1 MLLKKER
8 WYGLKVIL
16 NGKEEQVEAGTTVY
30 GLVKLKGFNP
40 DTVIVEFNNE
50 LVKQENWDV
59 TVLKNGDRLEILRF
73 VGGG

>member
-1 MLLKKER
+1 
-8 WYGLKVIL
+8 LKVIL
-16 NGKEEQVEAGTTVY
+16 NGKEEQVEAGTTVA

-50 LVKQENWDV
+50 LVNQENWDV
-59 TVLKNGDRLEILRF
+59 TVLKSGDRMEVLRF